1 MIKITSKLNLDE
13 ANIKF
18 NFVRSSGPGGQNV
31 NKVATA
37 VLLRFKVSQAVSL
50 PDDVRLRLQEINRN
64 KLNHQGELLIKASRF
79 RTQERNKQDA
89 LSRLIALIKQ
99 AALPIKQRKKTKPN
113 KGAVQERLNKKKRLG
128 KKKSMRQNQLDDE

>member
-89 LSRLIALIKQ
+89 LNRLIALIKQ